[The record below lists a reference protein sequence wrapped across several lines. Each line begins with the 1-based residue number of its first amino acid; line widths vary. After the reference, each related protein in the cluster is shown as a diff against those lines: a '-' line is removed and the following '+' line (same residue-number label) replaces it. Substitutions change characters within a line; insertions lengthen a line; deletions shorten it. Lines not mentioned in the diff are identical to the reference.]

1 MSIPAFAWA
10 RERGRE
16 LKLSAPERWLLVVL
30 ADRANGKLFCW
41 PSIGQLMD
49 DTGLARQTILTVV
62 HTLARIGLIRIE
74 KRGRG
79 HEYHVLRPADRS
91 KSDTDQQSKSRPQ
104 EASASVQNKT
114 DDRSKSGPTNGLD
127 RSKNRS
133 RSVQIRYSNRSKSDT
148 LTLKETK
155 KEPLRAREAPPVRDA
170 PPQPP
175 EGAGDAS
182 TSAAANG
189 AAPQPETP
197 KAPSLS
203 TPVGSELPHNALRAL
218 VPFDPAAAEPSDYHD
233 RINKAA
239 ALKMP
244 ANNALASDVPTDNQ
258 PIGPIAAGAV
268 IASTARALRSS
279 LADNSDIRTKEIL
292 KPMQVQKDERTP
304 QQQAATILAAC
315 SPEQWQRA
323 QQAFRERAAL

>member
-170 PPQPP
+170 TPQPP
-175 EGAGDAS
+175 EGAGVAS

-189 AAPQPETP
+189 AAPPPQSTSNTP
-197 KAPSLS
+197 MPT
-203 TPVGSELPHNALRAL
+203 TPVGSAERSNELRYGPPHDPFGDGAPANSATPETDVVTDDDRPKTEADRAAMADRIAELLHDAFSHSKQHQPAAIPPTDRPRYLTGEALRTQRL
-218 VPFDPAAAEPSDYHD
+218 
-233 RINKAA
+233 
-239 ALKMP
+239 
-244 ANNALASDVPTDNQ
+244 
-258 PIGPIAAGAV
+258 AAGIHAH
-268 IASTARALRSS
+268 
-279 LADNSDIRTKEIL
+279 
-292 KPMQVQKDERTP
+292 
-304 QQQAATILAAC
+304 AA
-315 SPEQWQRA
+315 
-323 QQAFRERAAL
+323 